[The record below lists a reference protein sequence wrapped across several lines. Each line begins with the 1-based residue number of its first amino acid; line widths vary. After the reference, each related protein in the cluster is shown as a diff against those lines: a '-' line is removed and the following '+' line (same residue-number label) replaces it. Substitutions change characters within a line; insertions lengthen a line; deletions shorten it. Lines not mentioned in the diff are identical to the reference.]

1 MATPKSTLKIKGAQ
15 ASKPIEKWPFG
26 RKNYIWFG
34 ISLVVMIIGYI
45 LLSQGST
52 TMAPLFLVIAYCVL
66 VPIAILIKDRPKTK
80 DTAEIPAGPPA

>member
-1 MATPKSTLKIKGAQ
+1 MAAPKSSPKSKATP

-34 ISLVVMIIGYI
+34 ISLVVMILGYV

-52 TMAPLFLVIAYCVL
+52 SWAPLFLVIAYCVL
-66 VPIAILIKDRPKTK
+66 VPIAILIKDSPRSEPTES
-80 DTAEIPAGPPA
+80 TGEPIA